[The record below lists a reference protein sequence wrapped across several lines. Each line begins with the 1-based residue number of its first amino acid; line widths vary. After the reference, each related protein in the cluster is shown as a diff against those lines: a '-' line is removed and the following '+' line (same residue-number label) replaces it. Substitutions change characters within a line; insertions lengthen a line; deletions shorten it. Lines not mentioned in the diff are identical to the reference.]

1 MSAPDFATS
10 DLLRELKAQLDAT
23 PHGAKSAL
31 VKSAANRLGVKPVT
45 VHRWLRDKA
54 ERVTGRKPRKD
65 KGDSR
70 LPSEKAQFL
79 AAMLAQGGRRNGKQV
94 TTLKTALSI
103 AKANGEV
110 DLSVS
115 LSTAERIL
123 REAELLPRQLSK
135 AAPHTRLRSLHPN
148 HVWQIDPSLCVV
160 YYEGGR
166 VRILDTASKFYKNN
180 TTYVEKMN
188 PLRVWRYVQ
197 TDHTSAALYGRYY
210 ALKGESS
217 ESVFEFLMDAMA
229 PRDPRHIMRG
239 VPWQLVWDAG
249 SANKSHA
256 VQHMLTALQVRHWAH
271 TPGNPRA
278 KGQVEQGNNLVEL
291 DFEGRLPF
299 CAVPS
304 VEELNSHLDE
314 WLVAKNSEPFY
325 RDGKLLGSRYGL
337 WQMIRA
343 EQLRFRPERAQ
354 CELLLTSKP
363 ERRIVRGD
371 LTISFAVKNHGS
383 ARYSVEHVEGISNGD
398 AVDVVVSAYHAP
410 NICIVRKD
418 AEGRIRY
425 FECKPQDVDSFGFP
439 VDAPVIGERYAAR
452 ADTPAD
458 TKRKD
463 MAEIA
468 YGTRDLT
475 EARKAKDKGVIPFG
489 GTLDP
494 WKDVREAAAQAPSHL
509 VRRGTEL
516 HLPNPVQIEVRPLS
530 LVEALRNLRDWLGRP
545 ISPAER
551 EQITQWYPQGV
562 PETELQDIVNRLSQ
576 PVQEERPRLALVR

>member
-1 MSAPDFATS
+1 MSSRDFAES
-10 DLLRELKAQLDAT
+10 DLLRELKIQLDAT
-23 PHGAKSAL
+23 PHGGKSSL
-31 VKSAANRLGVKPVT
+31 VKSAADKLGVTPVT
-45 VHRWLRDKA
+45 VHRWLKDKA
-54 ERVTGRKPRKD
+54 DRVTGRKARKD

-70 LPSEKAQFL
+70 LPLDRAKFL
-79 AAMLAQGGRRNGKQV
+79 ASMLAQGGRRNGKQV
-94 TTLKTALSI
+94 TSLKVALSI
-103 AKANGEV
+103 AQANSEV
-110 DLSVS
+110 DRSIS
-115 LSTAERIL
+115 LSTAERVL

-160 YYEGGR
+160 FYEGGR
-166 VRILDTASKFYKNN
+166 VRILDTNSKFYKNN
-180 TTYVEKMN
+180 TAYVEKMN

-197 TDHTSAALYGRYY
+197 TDHTSGAIFARFY

-304 VEELNSHLDE
+304 VEELNRHLDE

-337 WQMIRA
+337 WQLIRA
-343 EQLRFRPERAQ
+343 DQLRFRPERSQ

-363 ERRIVRGD
+363 ERRVVRGD
-371 LTISFAVKNHGS
+371 LTISFAVKGHGS
-383 ARYSVEHVEGISNGD
+383 SSYNVDHIEGVSNGD

-418 AEGRIRY
+418 GDGRVRY
-425 FECKPQDVDSFGFP
+425 VECTPQQVDQFGFP
-439 VDAPVIGERYAAR
+439 IDAPVIGERFAAK

-463 MAEIA
+463 LAEIA
-468 YGTRDLT
+468 YGTRDLA
-475 EARKAKDKGVIPFG
+475 EARKAKDKGVVPFG

-494 WKDVREAAAQAPSHL
+494 FKDVREAAAAAPSHI
-509 VRRGTEL
+509 VRRGTDL
-516 HLPNPVQIEVRPLS
+516 NLPNPVQIEVKPLS
-530 LVEALRNLRDWLGRP
+530 MVEALRALREWLGRP
-545 ISPAER
+545 ITPEDRER
-551 EQITQWYPQGV
+551 IGQWYPQGV
-562 PETELQDIVNRLSQ
+562 QETDLQDIVNRLSQ
-576 PVQEERPRLALVR
+576 PVQEERPRLAIVR